1 MKLNFVKMN
10 PTENMTIL
18 ILDQLPRSIHGE
30 IAKKVMDYNNIHGEQ
45 VAFIEK
51 PETYRSE
58 ALSRLQMMGGEF
70 CGNAS
75 RALAAF
81 LVSRGH
87 YNSDYFK
94 KNLTLSSEIEVEVP
108 LEVSGSND
116 LVYCKVNSTSN
127 SNEYISSISMP
138 IQKNIKDF
146 VFNENGKNIFSTL
159 VEFDGITHI
168 VVDSADVSSKEN
180 VFYIIK
186 DLIKDFNYEC
196 IGIMFYDNSKS
207 FLEPLV
213 YVKTTD
219 TLIWE
224 RGCGSGSCAVA
235 IALSYRVKKSLSID
249 IKQPGGVVEVKT
261 FWNGYEVEE
270 VILKGS
276 VKIAAEGIL
285 YLD

>member
-1 MKLNFVKMN
+1 
-10 PTENMTIL
+10 
-18 ILDQLPRSIHGE
+18 
-30 IAKKVMDYNNIHGEQ
+30 
-45 VAFIEK
+45 
-51 PETYRSE
+51 
-58 ALSRLQMMGGEF
+58 
-70 CGNAS
+70 
-75 RALAAF
+75 
-81 LVSRGH
+81 
-87 YNSDYFK
+87 
-94 KNLTLSSEIEVEVP
+94 
-108 LEVSGSND
+108 
-116 LVYCKVNSTSN
+116 
-127 SNEYISSISMP
+127 
-138 IQKNIKDF
+138 
-146 VFNENGKNIFSTL
+146 
-159 VEFDGITHI
+159 
-168 VVDSADVSSKEN
+168 
-180 VFYIIK
+180 
-186 DLIKDFNYEC
+186 
-196 IGIMFYDNSKS
+196 MFYDNSKS